1 MTGGSE
7 KKRLNDSLIRVTALP
22 HTMGWRNNT
31 GMAWAGDEMRVG
43 IGQTVRTTAGMKI
56 LTNARPINFGLLG
69 SGDIMGLT
77 AGQAWA
83 IEVKDDDGR
92 LQESQIK
99 FKRAFE
105 RAGGRYELSRSGEQS
120 QEFIL
125 KILRE
130 KGLI

>member
-31 GMAWAGDEMRVG
+31 GMAWAGRDMKVG
-43 IGQTVRTTAGMKI
+43 IGTMVRVAAGMKVI
-56 LTNARPINFGLLG
+56 ADAYPINFGLLG

-83 IEVKDDDGR
+83 LEIKDSDGQLR
-92 LQESQIK
+92 ESQVK

-105 RAGGRYELSRSGEQS
+105 RAGGQYELSRSGEQS
-120 QEFIL
+120 EEFSL
-125 KILRE
+125 RILRA
-130 KGLI
+130 KGLV